1 MTAAFA
7 RAFEKLGHSVLT
19 VTMDQAQPAGAPA
32 ARSPVQRLE
41 EACLRFQPDI
51 ALFYALPR
59 GEGFF
64 GEDGRYFFERLNF
77 PYVSLFYDNP
87 FMYLQEFGRSA
98 VRRLSGACRYWI
110 FSSDKVYI
118 DELKAQGFSRVEYLP
133 LAADTQAFSP
143 AAGADPAQE
152 RDCALSFVGSIDDD
166 PGTLK
171 ARRRARWKKYPVLNW
186 LIDSLTDPK
195 KYFTTLSVARRLRA
209 LQPEMAWEVY
219 AVFCRT
225 VYEEALTTLRMQ
237 TIKELSPEP
246 VEVYGNA
253 GWQAAGLDH
262 LQYRGP
268 IAYGPE
274 SAAVY
279 RSSRIN
285 LNITSPQLITA
296 VNQRVFDVSACCGFV
311 ITDER
316 EDNRALFGDTLVV
329 YRSAKDLKEKVRY
342 YLTHD
347 VDRKSLAE
355 AARQV
360 TLKEHTWEHR
370 AQSIL
375 DCLACARV
383 AG

>member
-1 MTAAFA
+1 M
-7 RAFEKLGHSVLT
+7 
-19 VTMDQAQPAGAPA
+19 
-32 ARSPVQRLE
+32 QRLE
-41 EACLRFQPDI
+41 EACAHFQPEI
-51 ALFYALPR
+51 ALFYALPK

-64 GEDGRYFFERLNF
+64 GEDGRYFFERMDI

-87 FMYLQEFGRSA
+87 FLYFQQLGQSG
-98 VRRLSGACRYWI
+98 VRQLRDSSRYCI
-110 FSSDKVYI
+110 FCSDKIYVE
-118 DELKAQGFSRVEYLP
+118 ELKKKGFPRTEYLP
-133 LAADTQAFSP
+133 LAADAQMFSP
-143 AAGADPAQE
+143 ATGQE
-152 RDCALSFVGSIDDD
+152 PGQEHACALSFIGSIDDD
-166 PGTLK
+166 PCTLK

-195 KYFTTLSVARRLRA
+195 KYFTSLSVARRLRA

-253 GWQAAGLDH
+253 GWQAAGFDH
-262 LQYRGP
+262 VQYRGP
-268 IAYGPE
+268 VAYGPQ

-316 EDNRALFGDTLVV
+316 ADNRELFGDTLVE

-347 VDRKSLAE
+347 ADRKSLAE

-360 TLKEHTWEHR
+360 VLKHHTWEHR